1 MCVTW
6 AKTRMLIRFTE
17 GDHGDRFLL
26 SLCYVGCGGGHL
38 TRVLA
43 GGLPSR
49 TGFLTLKTYLV
60 ANP

>member
-6 AKTRMLIRFTE
+6 AKTRMSIRFYLTNE

-43 GGLPSR
+43 GRLPSR
-49 TGFLTLKTYLV
+49 TGFLTKKISLE
-60 ANP
+60 